1 MILLADRLLLPLAA
15 LLAVLLARRRADHR
29 PVAAALCIQSGASL
43 ARLLLHRVLVGH
55 PVPFTGWPRA
65 AFHLSQA
72 LTFAGNATFAWCC
85 LAVLVTSSKR
95 PAPEGWIAGW
105 ASTFSRRDV
114 VHVWIGFTVVCIAR
128 YPELRRESLAPVYL
142 AAELAAL
149 LAWALA
155 SVHAARAEG
164 LRGLVGTPARV
175 VVTLL
180 GAISLAALAG
190 PWTAG
195 LYGAAYS
202 PQQASLLVLYTAIM
216 LVHLVALRQTARV

>member
-29 PVAAALCIQSGASL
+29 PVALALCLQSGTSL
-43 ARLLLHRVLVGH
+43 ARLLLHGVLVGH
-55 PVPFTGWPRA
+55 PAPFASWPRV

-72 LTFAGNATFAWCC
+72 LTFVGNATFAWCC
-85 LAVLVTSSKR
+85 LAVLCPRLRTR
-95 PAPEGWIAGW
+95 GWIAGW
-105 ASTFSRRDV
+105 VVGFAGTIASL
-114 VHVWIGFTVVCIAR
+114 
-128 YPELRRESLAPVYL
+128 YPELRGAALVPIYL

-149 LAWALA
+149 LVWALA
-155 SVHAARAEG
+155 SAHAARADG

-180 GAISLAALAG
+180 GAISLGALAG

-195 LYGAAYS
+195 LYDAAYS
-202 PQQASLLVLYTAIM
+202 PQQASLLVLYTAIV
-216 LVHLVALRQTARV
+216 LVHLVALRVS